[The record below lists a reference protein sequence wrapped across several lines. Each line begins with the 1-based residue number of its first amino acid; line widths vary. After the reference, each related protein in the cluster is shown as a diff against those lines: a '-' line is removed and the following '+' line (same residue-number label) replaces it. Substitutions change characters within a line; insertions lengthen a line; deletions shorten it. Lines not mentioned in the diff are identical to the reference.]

1 MTTHKT
7 SYRWII
13 LSLLF
18 AGTTLNYLDRIVLGV
33 LLPEIEKEMLISPM
47 LYGFIVGSFQ
57 FTYTIG
63 LLGAGWI
70 IDKLG
75 TKLGYFVSIVLWSLS
90 GAAHGLCRSAWSFAA
105 WRAVFGLS
113 AAGNFPAA
121 IKTVS
126 EWFKVEDRA
135 FATSLFNS
143 GSNISSVIGAP
154 LALLVVLHVGWRWTF
169 VVFGAA
175 GFVLAVFW
183 LCFYKK
189 SNIQRNIDN
198 VDRVPWSLMLRQK
211 QTWGIMIGKALTDPV
226 WWFYLFWTPKYFLDA
241 RGLDIRGMALAIPA
255 IYTLATLMGFVG
267 GWLPKYFFSKGWSVE
282 RARKTTMLLSA
293 SLLPISAMAVF
304 ANNLWLTIVLISLA
318 CGAHNS
324 WSANIFTMCSDC
336 FEAQSVASITG
347 IAGFAGGLGSIL
359 ISAAVPAVL
368 VHYFGYVPVFLL
380 MGFLHPLAFLF
391 VKNLVSYKNEGV
403 LS

>member
-1 MTTHKT
+1 MTSKSS

-13 LSLLF
+13 LALLF
-18 AGTTLNYLDRIVLGV
+18 AGTTINYLDRIILGV
-33 LLPEIEKEMLISPM
+33 LLPEIEKEMVISPM
-47 LYGFIVGSFQ
+47 LYGFIIGSFQ

-63 LLGAGWI
+63 LLGAGWV

-75 TKLGYFVSIVLWSLS
+75 TKLGYFMSIVLWSLS
-90 GAAHGLCRSAWSFAA
+90 GAAHGLCRSAWSFAG

-126 EWFKVEDRA
+126 EWFNVKDRA

-143 GSNISSVIGAP
+143 GSSISSIIGAP
-154 LALLVVLHVGWRWTF
+154 LALAIVLQVGWRWTF

-175 GFVLAVFW
+175 GFVLALFW
-183 LCFYKK
+183 MLLYKK
-189 SNIQRNIDN
+189 PQFDKKMKSDA
-198 VDRVPWSLMLRQK
+198 VPWRVLLQQK

-241 RGLDIRGMALAIPA
+241 RGLNIRGMALAIPA
-255 IYTLATLMGFVG
+255 IYALATLMGFVG
-267 GWLPKYFFSKGWSVE
+267 GWLPKYFLSKGWSVE
-282 RARKTTMLLSA
+282 RARKTTMLFSA

-304 ANNLWLTIVLISLA
+304 ANEMWLVVVLISLA
-318 CGAHNS
+318 CGGHNS

-336 FEAQSVASITG
+336 FESHSVGSVTG
-347 IAGFAGGLGSIL
+347 IAGFAGGVGSIF
-359 ISAAVPAVL
+359 ISAAVPAIL
-368 VHYFGYVPVFLL
+368 VEYFGYVPVFLL

-391 VKNLVSYKNEGV
+391 VKNLVSYKNEGA